1 MKSLLNAGKTI
12 MIATITPDK
21 KQTDESISTCHFAQR
36 VALVKNVAYINEELE
51 PSIVIRRLKAE
62 IRNLREEVKFLKG
75 ENGEDEEVSTEQM
88 SMMENS
94 ITEYIDG
101 HIQVLNIGAITLN
114 KIHATFDI
122 FKKLVLKS
130 MTKTELESSRQN
142 NNDLSTDTPCS
153 DNKILSLERKLA
165 QRDHEI
171 SLLVKMVNKGGNT
184 TFQVGDIQNDCPR
197 KIEPEGNEK
206 PKSITKVTNSNI
218 YGVPPCHDKTI
229 MEDLQTA
236 FNWFKE
242 KYHGSVTINEN
253 KKILQS
259 KYHQVSCF

>member
-1 MKSLLNAGKTI
+1 

-21 KQTDESISTCHFAQR
+21 NQTDESISTCHFAQR

-51 PSIVIRRLKAE
+51 PLIVIRRLKAE

-75 ENGEDEEVSTEQM
+75 ENGEDEEVSNEQM
-88 SMMENS
+88 SVMENS

-101 HIQVLNIGAITLN
+101 HCQVLNIGAITLN

-130 MTKTELESSRQN
+130 MTNTESESSNQIIN
-142 NNDLSTDTPCS
+142 NNSTDSANPG
-153 DNKILSLERKLA
+153 NKISLLERQLA

-171 SLLVKMVNKGGNT
+171 ALLVKMIKKGGGKNS
-184 TFQVGDIQNDCPR
+184 QIEDIISIRQS
-197 KIEPEGNEK
+197 KIEPGRDEK
-206 PKSITKVTNSNI
+206 PISITKVDNTNI
-218 YGVPPCHDKTI
+218 CGVPHCHDKVI
-229 MEDLQTA
+229 MENLQTA
-236 FNWFKE
+236 FDWFKV
-242 KYHGSVTINEN
+242 KYPGSITINEN

-259 KYHQVSCF
+259 KYQQVS